1 MRSCFF
7 VLALMFST
15 ALFGQEEG
23 RLTGSVVDPSGAALA
38 HAQIKVLLPGGTHP
52 LFQSETTQDGL
63 FRLPGL
69 RPNTYDL
76 LVEAAG
82 FAPHKIAKLAV
93 DPGRETSLPA
103 IRMELGTTA
112 QTLDVQDQ
120 VTQIQTTNAEV
131 TSTLSNEQMHLLP
144 QLDRSPLALIAT
156 QAGVGSNG
164 LENTTINGQRTS
176 LANVTFAG
184 INVQDNYLREN
195 GLDFLPNLL
204 LEDEV
209 QEVTITTSNS
219 NPAMGGGSAQIAFSP
234 PSGTDTFHAKLYWF
248 NRNNVTAA
256 NDWFQNQAGVALPFL
271 NQNQIGGA
279 LGGFIIPHK
288 LYFYVNYEA
297 FRNRQQSSVIR
308 TIFTADALQGI
319 FTYKNTRTGL
329 IQKVNVLQAAGV
341 AADPTVAKLL
351 SQLPGPQQINN
362 FSVGDSTAGNL
373 RNTAGYLFLQRAN
386 RDRNNALGNFDY
398 YATAKHSFNF
408 VYKWNSDAPDRGDVQ
423 NGGFSPTPLVTNQDS
438 ANLLSAAWRWSVTPS
453 LTNEVRGGYN
463 LAPGIFTSSQ
473 TFPAAFIIPAL
484 VDNPIDTFQN
494 QGRYTNTYSISD
506 SGNYTHGRHTVQFGY
521 QSQWVHV
528 KTYDFSGTIPQYALG
543 ISAASTIGL
552 SATQLP
558 GISAN
563 ALADANALLATVGGI
578 VASAAQTFN
587 VTSRTS
593 GFVPAASNTRNL
605 TNNNLAFYL
614 GDNWKVFKNLAVTL
628 GVRYEYYF
636 PVNETGG
643 LALIPRLENGNAI
656 QTLLDPNAVL
666 DFAGGNT
673 GRSLY
678 KSDRNNFAP
687 NVGLAWDVF
696 GNGRTALRAGYSIN
710 FVNDEFLRTTENN
723 AIDTNS
729 GLVSIGSLANLTDRV
744 SKLPAISTPVLQI
757 PRTTADNYALD
768 TTNPVAIP
776 DPNLVTPYV
785 QQWNI
790 GIQQQIKGFVIDV
803 KYVGNHGTKLFR
815 SIDYNQVIIQQ
826 NGFLADFLRAQN
838 NAALSQAAGKAY
850 NPVYNPAIA
859 GSQVLTVFPHLTSGG
874 FLSNSTVRS
883 DIQTGQV
890 GALAEL
896 YAVDSLNG
904 SVQFF
909 QNPNALGADMVTNYS
924 NSTYNGLQADI
935 SHRFHGGLSA
945 QANYTFSKVLS
956 DAAGDTQE
964 RFEPFQDINNAKL
977 EKSRAPFNQTHV
989 FKANYIYELP
999 FGAGKR
1005 FDMGRTLNR
1014 VLGGF
1019 STSGLLTWSS
1029 GSPFSFFSGRA
1040 TFNRP
1045 SRSVNNTAVSS
1056 LTAGQINSI
1065 LGLRFD
1071 GNGAY
1076 FVSKSAVNPDDGT
1089 GVAPDGSPA
1098 FTGQAFSNPTAGNVG
1113 TLSKNQFDGPSWFA
1127 FDAGVQKVT
1136 HVTEKLSVELRAEA
1150 INVLNHPTFF
1160 VGNQNIN
1167 GTDFGIVGTSLL
1179 APRVVQFGLYVKF

>member
-1 MRSCFF
+1 MRMWI
-7 VLALMFST
+7 LALT
-15 ALFGQEEG
+15 LAFGTVLLAQEQG
-23 RLTGSVVDPSGAALA
+23 RLTGSVLDPSGAALA
-38 HAQIKVLLPGGTHP
+38 HAQIKLLLPGGTRP
-52 LFQSETTQDGL
+52 LFQAETTQDGL
-63 FRLPGL
+63 FRLTGL

-76 LVEAAG
+76 LIEATG
-82 FAPHKIAKLAV
+82 FAPHKIDKLAI

-103 IRMELGTTA
+103 IRMEIGTTT

-120 VTQIQTTNAEV
+120 PTQIQTTNAEV
-131 TSTLSNEQMHLLP
+131 TSTLSNEQMHMLP

-176 LANVTFAG
+176 LSNVTFAG

-209 QEVTITTSNS
+209 AEVTITTSNS
-219 NPAMGGGSAQIAFSP
+219 NPAVGGGSAQIAFSP
-234 PSGTDTFHAKLYWF
+234 PSGSDTFHAKLYWY

-256 NDWFQNQAGVALPFL
+256 NDWFQNQAGVGLPFL

-279 LGGFIIPHK
+279 LGGFLIPHT

-297 FRNRQQSSVIR
+297 FRNRQQTQVNR
-308 TIFTADALQGI
+308 TIFTADALAGI
-319 FTYKNTRTGL
+319 FTYKNSKTKL

-341 AADPTVAKLL
+341 AADPTAAKLL
-351 SQLPGPQQINN
+351 AQLPLPQRINN
-362 FSVGDSTAGNL
+362 YSVGDSTPGDL

-398 YATAKHSFNF
+398 YATKKHSFNF
-408 VYKWNSDAPDRGDVQ
+408 VYKRNSDAPDRGDVQ
-423 NGGFSPTPLVTNQDS
+423 NGGFSPTPLVTNQNT

-453 LTNEVRGGYN
+453 LTNELRGGYN
-463 LAPGIFTSSQ
+463 LAPGIFASSQ
-473 TFPAAFIIPAL
+473 AFPSAFIIPAL
-484 VDNPIDTFQN
+484 IDNPIDTFQN
-494 QGRYTNTYSISD
+494 QGRFTNTYSISD
-506 SGNYTHGRHTVQFGY
+506 SANYTHGRHTIQFGY
-521 QSQWVHV
+521 QSQFVHV
-528 KTYDFSGTIPQYALG
+528 KTYDYSGTIPQYTLG
-543 ISAASTIGL
+543 ISGTNPIGL
-552 SATQLP
+552 VAAQLP

-563 ALADANALLATVGGI
+563 ALVDANNLLATLAGI
-578 VASAAQTFN
+578 TTSAAQTFN

-593 GFVPAASNTRNL
+593 GFVSGAPNTRHL
-605 TNNNLAFYL
+605 TNDSIAFYG

-628 GVRYEYYF
+628 GVRYEYYS

-696 GNGRTALRAGYSIN
+696 GNGRTAFRAGYSIN

-729 GLVSIGSLANLTDRV
+729 GLVSTATLSGLVNTATR
-744 SKLPAISTPVLQI
+744 LPAIAAPVLQI
-757 PRTTADNYALD
+757 PRTTADNYALN
-768 TTNPVAIP
+768 TMNPVAIP

-790 GIQQQIKGFVIDV
+790 GIQHQVKGFVLDV

-838 NAALSQAAGKAY
+838 NAALAQAAGKAY

-859 GSQVLTVFPHLTSGG
+859 GSQALTVFPHLASGG
-874 FLSNSTVRS
+874 SLGNATVRT
-883 DIQTGQV
+883 DIQQGQV

-896 YAVDSLNG
+896 YAVDQLNG

-909 QNPNALGADMVTNYS
+909 QNPSALGADMVTNYS
-924 NSTYNGLQADI
+924 NSTYNGLQTDV
-935 SHRFHGGLSA
+935 SHRFHNGLSA

-1005 FDMGRTLNR
+1005 FDMGRMMNR

-1029 GSPFSFFSGRA
+1029 GSPFSFFSQRA

-1045 SRSVNNTAVSS
+1045 SRSVNNTADSS
-1056 LTAGQINSI
+1056 LTAGQIDNL
-1065 LGLRFD
+1065 LGLRFN

-1076 FVSKSAVNPDDGT
+1076 FVSKLAVNPDDGT
-1089 GVAPDGSPA
+1089 GVAPDGSAA
-1098 FTGQAFSNPTAGNVG
+1098 FAGQAFSNPTAGNVG
-1113 TLSKNQFDGPSWFA
+1113 TLSKDAFNGPSWFA

-1160 VGNQNIN
+1160 VGDQNIN